1 MNRLTR
7 AVAMASAMHPW
18 RTVVSWVAA
27 LVAVL
32 FLAAGAGGSFTDDFS
47 TPGSQSARAMDL
59 LEANFPGAAKGQALV
74 VLEGEGGTT
83 LADHRDTVEGALQ
96 TVSGLE
102 HVESVTDPFDAG
114 TVSDDGRIAYA
125 EVTLDVPERDMG
137 KPAFTVL
144 SDAVSGL
151 HPDGVRVELGGA
163 AVFLNAEDKTSGHVG
178 VGLLVA
184 LLVLLVVFGTLVA
197 AIVPIGLALI
207 AVGAGIGAITL
218 LASVM
223 DVSVSAV
230 PVAGLVGLGVGVD
243 YARFVVARYRE
254 NRADGRD
261 NHRAL
266 SDAMASSGTAVVFAG
281 GTVVIATAAL
291 AITGL
296 GILTSIGISTALMVF
311 FAVAAA
317 VTLLP
322 ALLALLGDRIDRVR
336 VGRRRPAKAAEA
348 TAWWRLGHRV
358 SGRPW
363 PYLLGSV
370 GALLAIAAPALWLQ
384 TAFPAAGDAPAE
396 TTHRQA
402 YDLLSEGFGVGIN
415 APLLVVVDLDA
426 SGVGGAGVP
435 ALAD

>member
-125 EVTLDVPERDMG
+125 ELTLDVPERDMG

-151 HPDGVRVELGGA
+151 HEPGLRVELGGA
-163 AVFLNAEDKTSGHVG
+163 AVFLNAEAPPSTDMAI
-178 VGLLVA
+178 GLLVA
-184 LLVLLVVFGTLVA
+184 LLVLLVVFGTVMA
-197 AIVPIGLALI
+197 AILPIGLSLI
-207 AVGAGIGAITL
+207 AVGAGIGGITL
-218 LASVM
+218 MSSGLQM
-223 DVSVSAV
+223 SVSAI
-230 PVAGLVGLGVGVD
+230 PVA
-243 YARFVVARYRE
+243 A
-254 NRADGRD
+254 
-261 NHRAL
+261 
-266 SDAMASSGTAVVFAG
+266 
-281 GTVVIATAAL
+281 
-291 AITGL
+291 
-296 GILTSIGISTALMVF
+296 
-311 FAVAAA
+311 
-317 VTLLP
+317 
-322 ALLALLGDRIDRVR
+322 
-336 VGRRRPAKAAEA
+336 
-348 TAWWRLGHRV
+348 
-358 SGRPW
+358 
-363 PYLLGSV
+363 
-370 GALLAIAAPALWLQ
+370 
-384 TAFPAAGDAPAE
+384 
-396 TTHRQA
+396 
-402 YDLLSEGFGVGIN
+402 
-415 APLLVVVDLDA
+415 
-426 SGVGGAGVP
+426 
-435 ALAD
+435 